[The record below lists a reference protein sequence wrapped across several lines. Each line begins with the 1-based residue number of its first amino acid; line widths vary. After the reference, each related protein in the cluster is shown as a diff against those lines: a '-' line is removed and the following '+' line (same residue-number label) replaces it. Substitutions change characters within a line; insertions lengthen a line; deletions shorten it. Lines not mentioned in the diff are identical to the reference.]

1 MLAARLRDRALG
13 PLRRLR
19 GRKHATLGEL
29 MMHFLTGPLSACI
42 TEARASFAMVDRQPT
57 VTWLTEHFKSAILQM
72 KTEWRELIVPAM
84 DAQVLDDYAAE
95 ALHRHPEYWRVLGF
109 ASQDAY
115 RETVAPTTKSLLAGA
130 SAMHVEFLTQLAEHG
145 TISIER
151 AEADGYSHSLIVDC
165 FNKLARD
172 NWANQASNEIRLT
185 PVGRQL
191 LKKALTEASRPK
203 G

>member
-1 MLAARLRDRALG
+1 MKPTNHLLLCCMLVHGAYSEIIEGIGLSVPFDEMNRKIMLAARLRDRALG

-115 RETVAPTTKSLLAGA
+115 RETVCLQRKACWQ
-130 SAMHVEFLTQLAEHG
+130 V
-145 TISIER
+145 
-151 AEADGYSHSLIVDC
+151 
-165 FNKLARD
+165 
-172 NWANQASNEIRLT
+172 
-185 PVGRQL
+185 PVRCM
-191 LKKALTEASRPK
+191 SSS
-203 G
+203 